1 MGQQPQTRRLK
12 MEIILLERIEKLGQM
27 GDLVKVKDGYARNFL
42 LPQKKALLATKENR
56 TKFDTERE
64 ALQRVNDDKRTVAE
78 SAANSLNGKDFVL
91 IRQAGDTLQ
100 LFGSVSARDIA
111 TSISETGVALK
122 RQQVRLDAPI
132 KTLGIHDVSVVLHPE
147 VTISVRINVARSKEE
162 ADIQLKGGTVNS
174 DIEDS
179 NESNNVD
186 TSLFDTEEAA
196 SNATEKL
203 VNIEEGNEIDTSSE
217 NVETNDSTIQK
228 EDSK

>member
-1 MGQQPQTRRLK
+1 M
-12 MEIILLERIEKLGQM
+12 
-27 GDLVKVKDGYARNFL
+27 
-42 LPQKKALLATKENR
+42 
-56 TKFDTERE
+56 
-64 ALQRVNDDKRTVAE
+64 
-78 SAANSLNGKDFVL
+78 
-91 IRQAGDTLQ
+91 RQAGDTSQ

>member
-1 MGQQPQTRRLK
+1 MQQPQPRRLK

-42 LPQKKALLATKENR
+42 LPQKKALLATKDNR

-91 IRQAGDTLQ
+91 IRQAGDTSQ

>member
-228 EDSK
+228 EDSV

>member
-1 MGQQPQTRRLK
+1 

-42 LPQKKALLATKENR
+42 LPQKKALLATKDNR

>member
-122 RQQVRLDAPI
+122 RQQVRLEAPI

-217 NVETNDSTIQK
+217 NVETNDPTIQK